1 MKSQLAFVFVAL
13 KINKTT
19 FDNLNQEEPIYS

>member
-13 KINKTT
+13 KINKKTYE
-19 FDNLNQEEPIYS
+19 NLNQEEPTYS